1 MINLLKKGL
10 RKIGML
16 KVVDLDNDGKVETL
30 NEELQGVFAQFK
42 TMSQKIDETNNQLSE
57 ILEDEEQKQIAER
70 ERLER
75 AQREYEKK
83 VQESQALQAKV
94 KSNIETNTKVKSKVD
109 EFVVE

>member
-1 MINLLKKGL
+1 MLEVLKKIL

-16 KVVDLDNDGKVETL
+16 KVADLDNDGKVETL
-30 NEELQGVFAQFK
+30 NEELQGIFAQFK
-42 TMSQKIDETNNQLSE
+42 TMSEKIDETNNQLVE
-57 ILEDEEQKQIAER
+57 ILEDEEQKQIAEK

-75 AQREYEKK
+75 AQREYERK

-94 KSNIETNTKVKSKVD
+94 KTNIENNTKVKSKVD